1 MEKNKIYF
9 GDNLEVMRDMEERSI
24 DLIATDPPFNSGRDY
39 NIFLPKSEAQKKAFT
54 DTWKWDDT
62 AIEARSEIEELAKV
76 NSQYEA
82 LNQTLIRYD
91 HILNFELTGS
101 KAKLRSYLT
110 FMGPRLIE
118 MHRLLKDTG
127 SLYLHCDPTA
137 SHYLKGLLDSIFG
150 NENFRNEIIWS
161 YSRLSR
167 TSDNQFPRMNDI
179 IYFYS
184 KKFKKNIFNKQYTVH
199 RDTTRFEKGYHT
211 LRENGQTKLL
221 IFDLQKAKNANVD
234 FSKYDKVVKTKMK
247 QPLLGQVWN
256 DINFINGNS
265 KERTGY
271 PTQKPRALYK
281 RILKASSKENDTI
294 LDPFCGCGTT
304 LDAAQALN
312 RKWIGIDITNLA
324 LAPMEQR
331 LTNNYNLI
339 KGKDYEIIGYP
350 TTMQEVWKFVKDE
363 KKHHDFA
370 NWAVA
375 QLGLQA
381 TQNIGD
387 GGFDGVGIAQTWTAE
402 GMKQVQGKVI
412 AEVKTGNISKTQ
424 VRAFCQTMNDQQ
436 AIVGIIVTLYPPTK
450 AMREYQQ
457 KLGKFE
463 HNNKSYQKLQIWQID
478 DRYFEDNGSIKKQIK
493 LPWMIE
499 KIKKI

>member
-1 MEKNKIYF
+1 MN
-9 GDNLEVMRDMEERSI
+9 R
-24 DLIATDPPFNSGRDY
+24 
-39 NIFLPKSEAQKKAFT
+39 
-54 DTWKWDDT
+54 
-62 AIEARSEIEELAKV
+62 
-76 NSQYEA
+76 
-82 LNQTLIRYD
+82 TLIGYD
-91 HILNFELTGS
+91 HILNFEVKGS
-101 KAKLRSYLT
+101 NAKLRSYLA
-110 FMGPRLIE
+110 FMGPRLVE

-137 SHYLKGLLDSIFG
+137 SHYLKGLLDAIFG
-150 NENFRNEIIWS
+150 NNKYKNEIIWHYKGNAGS
-161 YSRLSR
+161 
-167 TSDNQFPRMNDI
+167 TKKWGTKHDI
-179 IYFYS
+179 IFYYTKSDTTLFNIQYLPYS
-184 KKFKKNIFNKQYTVH
+184 KKHLKRFNQIDKNGKRFKWNSSSKVGKYKSYMKEGIKIEDVWLNIQHLTS
-199 RDTTRFEKGYHT
+199 E
-211 LRENGQTKLL
+211 
-221 IFDLQKAKNANVD
+221 
-234 FSKYDKVVKTKMK
+234 
-247 QPLLGQVWN
+247 
-256 DINFINGNS
+256 
-265 KERTGY
+265 KERLGY
-271 PTQKPRALYK
+271 PTQKPRALYE
-281 RILKASSKENDTI
+281 RIIKASTNENDI
-294 LDPFCGCGTT
+294 VLDPFAGCGTT
-304 LDAAQALN
+304 IDAAQALN

-324 LAPMEQR
+324 LAPMERR
-331 LTNNYNLI
+331 LAENHNLI

-402 GMKQVQGKVI
+402 GMKQIQGKVI
-412 AEVKTGNISKTQ
+412 AEVKTGSISKTQ
-424 VRAFCQTMNDQQ
+424 VRAFCQTIQDQQ

-478 DRYFEDNGSIKKQIK
+478 DRYFEDNDSIKKQIK